1 MTGDLDNLLL
11 GAKKLIAAGKLNDA
25 DALLDPLIK
34 AQPLSQNVARL
45 WCALAMRT
53 NRADEVLSCAA
64 KVYAH
69 VQGDFYK
76 AHWAHVLG
84 SANFILLDLSSA
96 QNHFERSLSHLMALA
111 KSGKV
116 PPQKKDKKDTEA
128 RQSGDNIFVSGKA
141 EALLWTTCAQLA
153 DQGIPVFPYAGTLL
167 GLIRNSCLLE
177 SDKDIDIAVWLE
189 SWGACCAALERA
201 GWVRSSM
208 RIDYANY
215 RDYIHPE
222 LGITLDVCGLR
233 KDSDQQITGGFALPG
248 YPSDYQRISVFPPF
262 DLMQRATDYGTVWFP
277 RQPEIILTAFYGD
290 WRTPNPHWDTV
301 VSALNLRHF
310 SLLVRC
316 YAYHRLTQNWLTGD
330 LVKAWS
336 YAHQIALKDP
346 DDMLALRSRQWLE
359 RALNRLNRDIPVWPD
374 SRRQRRVYTRMVADL
389 FHEGHVNF
397 LRAARALGTH
407 LTVCVVSDERVAENK
422 GKQPVM
428 KQAERAAIVAACRYV
443 DAILTETPASVNLK
457 YMQRHGFSIYTFAC
471 ASEPERREKLKLCE
485 SLPAEMIQ
493 ELPYTPGIS
502 TSDIVLRVID
512 GAGNRQAKPEK
523 T

>member
-1 MTGDLDNLLL
+1 MAGDLNNLLL
-11 GAKKLIAAGKLNDA
+11 EVKRLIAAGKLNDA
-25 DALLDPLIK
+25 DAILEPLIK
-34 AQPLSQNVARL
+34 EQPLSQDVARL

-53 NRADEVLSCAA
+53 NRAAEALSCAA
-64 KVYAH
+64 KVYTH

-84 SANFILLDLSSA
+84 SANFMLLDLPSA
-96 QNHFERSLSHLMALA
+96 QSHFENSLNHLMTLA

-116 PPQKKDKKDTEA
+116 PPQKKDPEV
-128 RQSGDNIFVSGKA
+128 RQSGNNVFVSGKA
-141 EALLWTTCAQLA
+141 ETLLWTTCAQLA
-153 DQGIPVFPYAGTLL
+153 DQGIPAFPYAGTLL
-167 GLIRNSCLLE
+167 GLVRNNRLLE
-177 SDKDIDIAVWLE
+177 SDKDIDIAVWME
-189 SWGACCAALERA
+189 SWGACCAALEQA

-222 LGITLDVCGLR
+222 LGITLDVCGLQ
-233 KDSDQQITGGFALPG
+233 KISDQQITGGFALPG
-248 YPSDYQRISVFPPF
+248 YSSEYQRISVFPSF
-262 DLMQRATDYGTVWFP
+262 DLVQRATEYGKVWFP

-290 WRTPNPHWDTV
+290 WRTPNPYWDTV
-301 VSALNLRHF
+301 VSALNLKHF

-316 YAYHRLTQNWLTGD
+316 YAYHRLVQNWLTGD
-330 LVKAWS
+330 LTKAWS
-336 YAHQIALKDP
+336 YAHQVALKDP

-359 RALNRLNRDIPVWPD
+359 RALNRLNRKIPVWPD
-374 SRRQRRVYTRMVADL
+374 SRQQCRVYTRMVADL

-443 DAILTETPASVNLK
+443 DAVLTETPASVNPE
-457 YMQRHGFSIYTFAC
+457 YMQQHGFNIYTFAC
-471 ASEPERREKLKLCE
+471 ASEHERREKLELCA

-502 TSDIVLRVID
+502 TSDIVLRIIG
-512 GAGNRQAKPEK
+512 GAGNRKAGPEK

>member
-1 MTGDLDNLLL
+1 MADDLKKLLL
-11 GAKKLIAAGKLNDA
+11 TVKKLIATGKLNDA
-25 DALLDPLIK
+25 DAILEPLIK
-34 AQPLSQNVARL
+34 EQPLSQDVARL

-53 NRADEVLSCAA
+53 NRAAEALSCAA
-64 KVYAH
+64 KVYTH

-84 SANFILLDLSSA
+84 SANFMLLDLPPA
-96 QNHFERSLSHLMALA
+96 QSHFENSLNHLMALA

-116 PPQKKDKKDTEA
+116 PPLKKDPET
-128 RQSGDNIFVSGKA
+128 RQSGNNVFMSGKA
-141 EALLWTTCAQLA
+141 ETLLWTTCAQLA
-153 DQGIPVFPYAGTLL
+153 DQGIQAFPYAGTLL
-167 GLIRNSCLLE
+167 GLVRNNRLLE
-177 SDKDIDIAVWLE
+177 SDKDIDIAVWME
-189 SWGACCAALERA
+189 FWNACCAALEQA

-208 RIDYANY
+208 RIDYINY

-222 LGITLDVCGLR
+222 LGITLDVCGLQ
-233 KDSDQQITGGFALPG
+233 KNSDQQITGGFALPD
-248 YPSDYQRISVFPPF
+248 YPSDYQRISVFSSF
-262 DLMQRATDYGTVWFP
+262 DLVQRATDYGTVWFP

-290 WRTPNPHWDTV
+290 WRTPNPYWDTV
-301 VSALNLRHF
+301 VSALNLRRF

-316 YAYHRLTQNWLTGD
+316 YAYHRLAQNWLAGD
-330 LVKAWS
+330 LAKAWS
-336 YAHQIALKDP
+336 YAHQVALKDP

-359 RALNRLNRDIPVWPD
+359 RALNRLNRKIPVWP
-374 SRRQRRVYTRMVADL
+374 SSQRQRRVYTRMVADL

-443 DAILTETPASVNLK
+443 DAVLTETPASVNLE
-457 YMQRHGFSIYTFAC
+457 YMQQHGFNIYTFAC
-471 ASEPERREKLKLCE
+471 ASEHERREKLKLCE
-485 SLPAEMIQ
+485 SLPVEMIQ

-502 TSDIVLRVID
+502 TSDIVLRIID
-512 GAGNRQAKPEK
+512 GAGNRKAEPEK

>member
-1 MTGDLDNLLL
+1 MAGDLNNLLL
-11 GAKKLIAAGKLNDA
+11 EVKRLIAAGKLNDA
-25 DALLDPLIK
+25 DAILEPLISE
-34 AQPLSQNVARL
+34 QPLSQDVARL

-53 NRADEVLSCAA
+53 NRAAEALSCAA
-64 KVYAH
+64 KVYTH

-84 SANFILLDLSSA
+84 SANFMLLDLLSA
-96 QNHFERSLSHLMALA
+96 QSHFENSLNHLMTLA

-116 PPQKKDKKDTEA
+116 PPQKKDPEV
-128 RQSGDNIFVSGKA
+128 RQSGNNVFVSGKA
-141 EALLWTTCAQLA
+141 ETLLWTTCAQLA
-153 DQGIPVFPYAGTLL
+153 DQGIPAFPYAGTLL
-167 GLIRNSCLLE
+167 GLVRNNRLLE
-177 SDKDIDIAVWLE
+177 SDKDIDIAVWME
-189 SWGACCAALERA
+189 SWGACCAALEQA

-222 LGITLDVCGLR
+222 LGITLDVCGLQ
-233 KDSDQQITGGFALPG
+233 KISDQQITGGFALPG
-248 YPSDYQRISVFPPF
+248 YSSEYQRISVFPSF
-262 DLMQRATDYGTVWFP
+262 DLVQRATEYGKVWFP

-290 WRTPNPHWDTV
+290 WRTPNPYWDTV
-301 VSALNLRHF
+301 VSALNLKHF

-316 YAYHRLTQNWLTGD
+316 YAYHRLVQNWLTGD
-330 LVKAWS
+330 LTKAWS
-336 YAHQIALKDP
+336 YAHQVALKDP

-359 RALNRLNRDIPVWPD
+359 RALNRLNRKIPVWPD
-374 SRRQRRVYTRMVADL
+374 SRQQCRVYTRMVADL

-443 DAILTETPASVNLK
+443 DAVLTETPASVNPE
-457 YMQRHGFSIYTFAC
+457 YMQQHGFNIYTFAC
-471 ASEPERREKLKLCE
+471 ASEHERREKLELCA

-502 TSDIVLRVID
+502 TSDIVLRIIG
-512 GAGNRQAKPEK
+512 GAGNRKADPEK